1 MAEGVVAGEPQDLAT
16 SCSPLTFFCHPQPD
30 MPTPTEIAD
39 KFNQIDVHDDTVE
52 GFTFHPAEKRGAKA
66 KVEVTI
72 FRHWLGT
79 RRVLTFT
86 DCRNLDLVVD
96 GDVLRGNAPNNT
108 AVVEA
113 TADAGEIVAVMRR
126 HRRSWNVS
134 YEKTIDPMPGKL
146 AAAGSSVLFRV
157 RLFGGVLVVV
167 ARSFTVKRL
176 PKSLAMG
183 HL

>member
-1 MAEGVVAGEPQDLAT
+1 
-16 SCSPLTFFCHPQPD
+16 
-30 MPTPTEIAD
+30 MPTPAQIAE
-39 KFNQIDVHDDTVE
+39 KFNALDAHDDTVE
-52 GFTFHPAEKRGAKA
+52 RFVFHPAEKRGAKA
-66 KVEVTI
+66 KVDVTL
-72 FRHWLGT
+72 FRHWLGI

-108 AVVEA
+108 AVLEA
-113 TADAGEIVAVMRR
+113 TADADQIVAVMRR

-167 ARSFTVKRL
+167 ARSFTVKPL
-176 PKSLAMG
+176 PKSQATG